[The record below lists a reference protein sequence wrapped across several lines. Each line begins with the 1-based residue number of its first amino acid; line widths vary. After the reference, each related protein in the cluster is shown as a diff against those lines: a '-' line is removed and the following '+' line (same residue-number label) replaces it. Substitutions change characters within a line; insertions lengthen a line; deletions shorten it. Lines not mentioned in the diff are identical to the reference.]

1 MRSGGWRAVAEAGW
15 RDGCSPVGVNTMN
28 QPSRNRAK
36 VACTWLALAAGA
48 PFTEAATPA
57 RSADDITTL
66 ERFEVSGVP
75 IEQQILPTSRPFNS
89 VFGTD
94 MSIMETPRNVTIISR
109 EQLSA
114 IAIQDVRDFSKL
126 TSSSYTR
133 TNFGAPG
140 NPDIRGQS
148 GDVFV
153 NGIRERIT
161 SNGNGMPIDFNSV
174 ESVNIVKGP
183 ATAVQGVS
191 TYVGGFVDLI
201 TKRPYFDQF
210 KGASFFTVGS
220 YETFKWGVDAG
231 GPISKKL
238 AYRVSY
244 AGEDSKGYYYDQY
257 AKKHSIYGALTFR
270 PGNTYELFLNAQAF
284 YAEYVENFGVNRP
297 TQRLIDEGLYRTG
310 VNSNPAPIAGFPQY
324 FDAAGVPIIAS
335 FGVPAGTAAALSD
348 PQNSRWV
355 TSGFPVSNRIAYGP
369 EVELDRRS
377 RLLRPGDN
385 SVARNFKVQ
394 AIQTFKSSPDLAV
407 VNNSLFTYTRRNT
420 LSSYHYSEIIDP
432 SYTIESRLE
441 FQKKLGAHAIN
452 FGGDARYISVKA
464 WADFFFEPAAVWDLT
479 KDHQFINAYNS
490 VNFAGHFAAAPVPG
504 NPDRYGSA
512 IIAFG
517 APSGADGNISHASTL
532 APFAQATWKLAE
544 ALMLTTGAR
553 LDFMRIY
560 SRDPFSTVAEDSL
573 NVALPNANISLGY
586 RISPVVSTYATY
598 NYSENTSGA
607 AGNGGGYTAFVGQG
621 PGGTAPFVLDKN
633 AFTQP
638 SELAEAGMKF
648 SLLGGKLFLG
658 SAVFAQTRQNKPQN
672 SPVATYRYRGFEFEA
687 NYQPNRRMYA
697 TFSYALVDGTVPAGS
712 IGFEALNVTPAP
724 SAEVRPNTQTTG
736 RVRVQGAPRN
746 QLNALLSYKFDSGFG
761 FSANGTYTTE
771 MNNNWAGTLV
781 IPSQYQLDVGLFY
794 NRKTWSANLTVLN
807 ATDEE
812 NWSPPNGVYGN
823 ESILAEPGI
832 RGEFTVT
839 LRF

>member
-1 MRSGGWRAVAEAGW
+1 MILR
-15 RDGCSPVGVNTMN
+15 TYL
-28 QPSRNRAK
+28 QPSL
-36 VACTWLALAAGA
+36 LATLGASLGLATA
-48 PFTEAATPA
+48 PVLAQSAAAPA
-57 RSADDITTL
+57 RPAGGDITTL
-66 ERFEVSGVP
+66 EKFEVSGVP

-94 MSIMETPRNVTIISR
+94 MSILETPRNVTIISR

-210 KGASFFTVGS
+210 KGSAFVTVGS
-220 YETFKWGVDAG
+220 YETFRWGLDVG
-231 GPISKKL
+231 GPISNRL

-257 AKKHSIYGALTFR
+257 AKKHSLYGALTFR
-270 PGNTYELFLNAQAF
+270 ANPNYELFLNAQAF

-297 TQRLIDEGLYRTG
+297 TQRLIDDGYYVTG
-310 VNSNPAPIAGFPQY
+310 VNSNPAPVAGFPQY
-324 FDAAGVPIIAS
+324 FDANGVPIIAS
-335 FGVPAGTAAALSD
+335 FGVPAGAAAPLSD

-355 TSGFPVSNRIAYGP
+355 TSGFPVSNRMAYGP
-369 EVELDRRS
+369 EVKLDRRL
-377 RLLRPGDN
+377 RLLRPGNN
-385 SVARNFKVQ
+385 SMGRNFKVQ
-394 AIQTFKSSPDLAV
+394 AVQTFKSSPELNV
-407 VNNSLFTYTRRNT
+407 VNNTLFTYTRRDT

-432 SYTIESRLE
+432 SYTLESRLE
-441 FQKKLGAHAIN
+441 LQQKLGKHSIN
-452 FGGDARYISVKA
+452 YGAAARYISVKA
-464 WADFFFEPAAVWDLT
+464 WADFFFEPAAVWDIT
-479 KDHQFINAYNS
+479 KDRNFINAYNS
-490 VNFAGHFAAAPVPG
+490 VNFAGHFAAAIVPG
-504 NPDRYGSA
+504 TKDRYGST
-512 IIAFG
+512 IVAFG
-517 APSGADGNISHASTL
+517 STSGADGNISHATTL
-532 APFAQATWKLAE
+532 APFAQANWKLAE
-544 ALMLTTGAR
+544 SLTLSTGAR
-553 LDFMRIY
+553 VDFMRIY
-560 SRDPFSTVAEDSL
+560 SRDPFTTVAEDNL
-573 NVALPNANISLGY
+573 NVALPNGNVSLAYSFTPTISA
-586 RISPVVSTYATY
+586 YATY

-607 AGNGGGYTAFVGQG
+607 AGNGGGYTAFVGRG
-621 PGGTAPFVLDKN
+621 PGGTAPFELDKT

-638 SELAEAGMKF
+638 SELKEVGVKF
-648 SLLGGKLFLG
+648 SVLGGKLFLG
-658 SAVFAQTRQNKPQN
+658 SAAFEQTRQNKPQN
-672 SPVATYRYRGFEFEA
+672 SPVATYRYRGVEFEA
-687 NYQPNRRMYA
+687 NYQPNKYMYA
-697 TFSYALVDGTVPAGS
+697 TFSYALIDGSVPATS
-712 IGFEALNVTPAP
+712 IGFEALNVTPAASP
-724 SAEVRPNTQTTG
+724 EVRPNTQTAG

-746 QLNALLSYKFDSGFG
+746 QLNALLSYKFDGGFG
-761 FSANGTYTTE
+761 FSLNGTYTTE

-781 IPSQYQLDVGLFY
+781 IPAQYQFDAGLFY
-794 NRKTWSANLTVLN
+794 NRKTWGVQLTVLN
-807 ATDEE
+807 ATDEK

-832 RGEFTVT
+832 RGEMTVT
-839 LRF
+839 YRF

>member
-1 MRSGGWRAVAEAGW
+1 VITRTPLQQHRFTAAALLASVGAVV
-15 RDGCSPVGVNTMN
+15 P
-28 QPSRNRAK
+28 
-36 VACTWLALAAGA
+36 LAAQTASPRTSGDV
-48 PFTEAATPA
+48 TV
-57 RSADDITTL
+57 L
-66 ERFEVSGVP
+66 EKFEVGGVP

-94 MSIMETPRNVTIISR
+94 MSILETPRNVTIISR

-153 NGIRERIT
+153 NGIRERVT

-201 TKRPYFDQF
+201 TKRPYFDQSRGSTF
-210 KGASFFTVGS
+210 VTVGS
-220 YETFKWGVDAG
+220 YSTFRWGADFG
-231 GPISKKL
+231 GPLSNTL

-244 AGEDSKGYYYDQY
+244 AGEDSEGYYYDQY
-257 AKKHSIYGALTFR
+257 AKKHSLYGALTYR
-270 PGNTYELFLNAQAF
+270 PNQNYELFLNAQAF

-297 TQRLIDEGLYRTG
+297 TQRLIDDGYYLTG
-310 VNSNPAPIAGFPQY
+310 VNNNPAPVAGFPQY
-324 FDAAGVPIIAS
+324 FTADGTPIIAS
-335 FGVPAGTAAALSD
+335 FGVPAGPAAPMSD

-355 TSGFPVSNRIAYGP
+355 TSGFPVSNRMAYGP
-369 EVELDRRS
+369 EVKLDRRL
-377 RLLRPGDN
+377 RLLRPGNN
-385 SVARNFKVQ
+385 SMGRNFKVQ
-394 AIQTFKSSPDLAV
+394 GIQTFKSSPELTV
-407 VNNSLFTYTRRNT
+407 VNNSLFTYTRRDT

-441 FQKKLGAHAIN
+441 FQQKLGAHSIN
-452 FGGDARYISVKA
+452 YGAAARFLSVKA
-464 WADFFFEPAAVWDLT
+464 WADFFFEPAAVWDIT
-479 KDHQFINAYNS
+479 RDRNFINAYNS
-490 VNFAGHFAAAPVPG
+490 VNFAGHFAAATVPG
-504 NPDRYGSA
+504 SPDRYGSTLV
-512 IIAFG
+512 AFG
-517 APSGADGNISHASTL
+517 TLSGADGNISHATTL
-532 APFAQATWKLAE
+532 APFAQANWRLAE
-544 ALMLTTGAR
+544 NLTLTTGAR
-553 LDFMRIY
+553 VDFMDIY
-560 SRDPFSTVAEDSL
+560 SRDPFTTVAEDDIR
-573 NVALPNANISLGY
+573 VALPNGNVSLGY
-586 RISPVVSTYATY
+586 SFSPTVSGYATY

-607 AGNGGGYTAFVGQG
+607 AGNGGGYVGFIGTG
-621 PGGTAPFVLDKN
+621 PGGTAPFILDKS

-638 SELAEAGMKF
+638 SELKEVGMKF
-648 SLLGGKLFLG
+648 SVLGGKLFLG
-658 SAVFAQTRQNKPQN
+658 TAAFEQTRQNKPQN

-687 NYQPNRRMYA
+687 NYQPSKRMYA
-697 TFSYALVDGTVPAGS
+697 TFSYALIDGSVPAAS
-712 IGFEALNVTPAP
+712 IGFEALNVTPAASP
-724 SAEVRPNTQTTG
+724 EVRPNTQTTG

-761 FSANGTYTTE
+761 FSLNGTYTTE

-781 IPSQYQLDVGLFY
+781 IPNQYQIDAGLTY
-794 NRKTWSANLTVLN
+794 TRKTWGAQLTVLN

-832 RGEFTVT
+832 RGELTVT

>member
-1 MRSGGWRAVAEAGW
+1 MAWVSCLAGVFSNGVSAQGVAAMPRPAG
-15 RDGCSPVGVNTMN
+15 DVTTME
-28 QPSRNRAK
+28 K
-36 VACTWLALAAGA
+36 
-48 PFTEAATPA
+48 
-57 RSADDITTL
+57 
-66 ERFEVSGVP
+66 FEVSGVP

-94 MSIMETPRNVTIISR
+94 LSILDTPRNVTIISR

-201 TKRPYFDQF
+201 TKRPYFDAPR
-210 KGASFFTVGS
+210 GSAYLTVGS
-220 YETFKWGVDAG
+220 YETYRWGFDAG
-231 GPISKKL
+231 GPLSRKL

-244 AGEDSKGYYYDQY
+244 AGEDSQGYYYDQY
-257 AKKHSIYGALTFR
+257 AKKHSLYGAVTYR
-270 PGNTYELFLNAQAF
+270 AGDHYELFVNGQAF

-297 TQRLIDEGLYRTG
+297 TQRLIDDGYYRTG
-310 VNSNPAPIAGFPQY
+310 VNNNPAPVAGFPQY

-335 FGVPAGTAAALSD
+335 FGVPGGPAAPLSD

-355 TSGFPVSNRIAYGP
+355 TSGFPVSNRMVYGP
-369 EVELDRRS
+369 EVLLDRRS
-377 RLLRPGDN
+377 RLLRPGNN
-385 SVARNFKVQ
+385 SMGRNFKVQ
-394 AIQTFKSSPDLAV
+394 AVQTFNSSPDLKV
-407 VNNSLFTYTRRNT
+407 VNNSLFTYVRRET

-432 SYTIESRLE
+432 SYTLESRLE
-441 FQKKLGAHAIN
+441 VQKKFGPHSVNAGAA
-452 FGGDARYISVKA
+452 ARYISVRA

-479 KDHQFINAYNS
+479 RDHEFINAYNS
-490 VNFAGHFAAAPVPG
+490 VNFAGHYAARPVPG
-504 NPDRYGSA
+504 HPDRYGSSL
-512 IIAFG
+512 IEFG
-517 APSGADGNISHASTL
+517 TVTGADGNISHATTL
-532 APFAQATWKLAE
+532 APFVQAAWKLADG
-544 ALMLTTGAR
+544 LTLSTGAR
-553 LDFMRIY
+553 ADFMRIY
-560 SRDPFSTVAEDSL
+560 SRDPFTTVAEDRL
-573 NVALPNANISLGY
+573 NVALPNGNASLGY
-586 RISPVVSTYATY
+586 ALSPTVSAYATY

-607 AGNGGGYTAFVGQG
+607 AGNGGGYVAFVGRG
-621 PGGTAPFVLDKN
+621 PGGTAPFVLDRT

-638 SELAEAGMKF
+638 SELAEAGLKF
-648 SLLGGKLFLG
+648 SLAGGRLFLG
-658 SAVFAQTRQNKPQN
+658 TAAFEQTRQNKPQN

-687 NYQPNRRMYA
+687 NYQPNKHVYA
-697 TFSYALVDGTVPAGS
+697 TFSYALIDGSVPAS
-712 IGFEALNVTPAP
+712 AVGFEALNVTPAP
-724 SAEVRPNTQTTG
+724 SAEVRPNTQRAG

-746 QLNALLSYKFDSGFG
+746 QVNALVSWKFDGGFG
-761 FSANGTYTTE
+761 FTLNGTGTSE

-781 IPSQYQLDVGLFY
+781 IPWQYQLDGGLSY
-794 NRKTWSANLTVLN
+794 TTKTWGLQLTVLN
-807 ATDEE
+807 LTDEK

-832 RGEFTVT
+832 RGELTYT
-839 LRF
+839 RRF

>member
-1 MRSGGWRAVAEAGW
+1 MAGLLTL
-15 RDGCSPVGVNTMN
+15 G
-28 QPSRNRAK
+28 A
-36 VACTWLALAAGA
+36 ALSAQAQ
-48 PFTEAATPA
+48 TPPPKP
-57 RSADDITTL
+57 ADDVTTL
-66 ERFEVSGVP
+66 ERFTVSGVP

-94 MSIMETPRNVTIISR
+94 MSILETPRNVTIISR

-201 TKRPYFDQF
+201 TKRPYFDGF
-210 KGASFFTVGS
+210 KGSAFVTGGS
-220 YETFKWGVDAG
+220 YNTFRWGTDFG
-231 GPISKKL
+231 GPLSDKL

-244 AGEDSKGYYYDQY
+244 AGEDSEGYYYDQY
-257 AKKHSIYGALTFR
+257 SKKHSLYGAITYR
-270 PGNTYELFLNAQAF
+270 PNNNYELFMNAQAF

-297 TQRLIDEGLYRTG
+297 TQRLIDDGYYLTG
-310 VNSNPAPIAGFPQY
+310 VNSNPAPVAGFPQY
-324 FDAAGVPIIAS
+324 FTASGEPIIAS
-335 FGVPAGTAAALSD
+335 FGVPGGPAAALSD

-355 TSGFPVSNRIAYGP
+355 TSGFPVSNRMTYGP
-369 EVELDRRS
+369 EVKLDRRL
-377 RLLRPGDN
+377 RLLRPGNN
-385 SVARNFKVQ
+385 SIGRNFKAQ
-394 AIQTFKSSPDLAV
+394 AIQTFKSSPDLNV
-407 VNNSLFTYTRRNT
+407 VNNTLFTYTRRET

-432 SYTIESRLE
+432 SYTMESRLE
-441 FQKKLGAHAIN
+441 FQQKLGAHAIN
-452 FGGDARYISVKA
+452 YGAAARYISVKS
-464 WADFFFEPAAVWDLT
+464 WADFFFEPAAVWDIT
-479 KDHQFINAYNS
+479 KDRNFINAYNS

-504 NPDRYGSA
+504 NPDRYGSTLV
-512 IIAFG
+512 AFG
-517 APSGADGNISHASTL
+517 TLSGADGNISNATTL
-532 APFAQATWKLAE
+532 APFAQASWKLAQDFT
-544 ALMLTTGAR
+544 LTTGAR
-553 LDFMRIY
+553 VDFMRIY
-560 SRDPFSTVAEDSL
+560 SRDPFTTVAEDTIS
-573 NVALPNANISLGY
+573 VALPNGNVSLGY
-586 RISPVVSTYATY
+586 NFSPTVSAYATY

-607 AGNGGGYTAFVGQG
+607 SGNGGGYVGFIG
-621 PGGTAPFVLDKN
+621 TGAGGTAPFVLDKS

-638 SELAEAGMKF
+638 SELKEVGMKF
-648 SLLGGKLFLG
+648 SLAGGKLFLG
-658 SAVFAQTRQNKPQN
+658 TALFDQTRQNKPQN

-687 NYQPNRRMYA
+687 NYQPNKHMFA
-697 TFSYALVDGTVPAGS
+697 TFSYALMDGSVPAGA
-712 IGFEALNVTPAP
+712 IGFEALNVTPAASP
-724 SAEVRPNTQTTG
+724 EVRPNTQTTG

-746 QLNALLSYKFDSGFG
+746 QANALVSYKFDNGFG
-761 FSANGTYTTE
+761 FSVNGTYTAE
-771 MNNNWAGTLV
+771 INNNWAGTLV
-781 IPSQYQLDVGLFY
+781 IPSQYQLDAGLFY
-794 NRKTWSANLTVLN
+794 NTKKWGAQLTVLN
-807 ATDEE
+807 VTDEK
-812 NWSPPNGVYGN
+812 NWSPPNGTYGN
-823 ESILAEPGI
+823 ESILAEPGV